1 MMVEIFIGFENI
13 KNQYY
18 ISQSNDRDYAI
29 YNKSNFRYD
38 ETKTIIQCQE
48 FEQLFALT
56 IHLQRNHKSC

>member
-1 MMVEIFIGFENI
+1 MVEIFIGFENI

-38 ETKTIIQCQE
+38 ETKTIIQ
-48 FEQLFALT
+48 
-56 IHLQRNHKSC
+56 